1 MSSEHD
7 AATGPMLPV
16 VDDARATPPDDRDE
30 QSGVALCLS
39 GGGYRAMLFHLGCL
53 IRLNEIGRLRHLSR
67 VSSVSGGSITA
78 GVLGMAWNEL
88 EWDADD
94 VAVNL
99 EAAVVK
105 PVVAMAGKSIDVR
118 AVLTGA
124 LLPSRTVSQ
133 QVSRAYDRHL
143 FRGRTLQDL
152 PDHGEGPRFVINAT
166 NVQTGS
172 LWRFSKPYMRDYQVG
187 EVRNPTVEL
196 ATAVAASSAFPP
208 VLSPAR
214 LELDPAQFSPASG
227 EPHHA
232 PPYTSEVFLSDGGVY
247 DNLGLE
253 TAWKRY
259 DTILVSDAGL
269 AMTADPDPGTD
280 WATHAKRVL
289 DMIDNQVR
297 SLRKR
302 QLVGGF
308 QAGLRKGTYWS
319 IRSVVDD
326 YGPTASSLPCAPARA
341 GELAQV
347 PTRLADLPDDL
358 QERLI
363 NWGYAICDVA
373 MRRWVDPD
381 LPAATRFPYA
391 RGI

>member
-166 NVQTGS
+166 NVQTGKLVRFS
-172 LWRFSKPYMRDYQVG
+172 RPYIADYTIGLWRH
-187 EVRNPTVEL
+187 PTTRL
-196 ATAVAASSAFPP
+196 ADAVTASSAFPP
-208 VLSPAR
+208 VLSPHTIA
-214 LELDPAQFSPASG
+214 PSG
-227 EPHHA
+227 EFDRSTAGPNDGE
-232 PPYTSEVFLSDGGVY
+232 TFTETMWLSDGGVY

-253 TAWKRY
+253 TALNQFR
-259 DTILVSDAGL
+259 TILVSDGGGML
-269 AMTADPDPGTD
+269 GTD
-280 WATHAKRVL
+280 PKPKRNWAQHGIRIAGIV
-289 DMIDNQVR
+289 DGQVR
-297 SLRKR
+297 ALRKR
-302 QLVGGF
+302 QVIELYRNGF
-308 QAGLRKGTYWS
+308 RDGTYWS
-319 IRSVVDD
+319 VRSDVADYGLTDPVALPDEARDNARSV
-326 YGPTASSLPCAPARA
+326 T
-341 GELAQV
+341 
-347 PTRLADLPDDL
+347 TRLAKLDTGTRHDLV
-358 QERLI
+358 
-363 NWGYAICDVA
+363 NWGYVIADTA
-373 MRRWVDPD
+373 LRRHVFTDAPAPRG
-381 LPAATRFPYA
+381 LPF
-391 RGI
+391 